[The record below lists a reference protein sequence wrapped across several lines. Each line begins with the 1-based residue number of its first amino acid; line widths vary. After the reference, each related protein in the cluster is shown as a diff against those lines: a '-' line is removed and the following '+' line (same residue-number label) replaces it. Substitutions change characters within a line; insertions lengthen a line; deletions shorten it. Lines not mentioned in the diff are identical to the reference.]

1 MSKIFYI
8 IIIILINIIKSL
20 NKINT
25 YINNISNSTNN
36 ERFLQTKN
44 KKQNDFFKNK
54 IVRISLIVGSL
65 LLGIIGGIIYGI
77 YCNGF
82 DPTYYDW
89 EFIWRETQNR
99 RRQRKR
105 KKIELLKKKQKFY
118 LLNYEIKSID
128 YKKDICNNEEEC
140 PICLENYSNEKDV
153 CFTPCK
159 HLFHHICLKEYIYG
173 CEEMKCPICKFDMWD
188 CLKDKNINYSKIKI
202 KEEIFEIKKTNKKNN
217 LINSNNETINSN
229 NISTNNE
236 NDNLNIPVDN

>member
-65 LLGIIGGIIYGI
+65 LLGIIGGIIYAI
-77 YCNGF
+77 YCYGF

-89 EFIWRETQNR
+89 EFIWREVQNR

-105 KKIELLKKKQKFY
+105 KKLELLKKKQKFY
-118 LLNYEIKSID
+118 LLNSEIKSID

-159 HLFHHICLKEYIYG
+159 HLFHHNCLKEYIYG

>member
-44 KKQNDFFKNK
+44 KKQNDFFNNK

-65 LLGIIGGIIYGI
+65 LLGIIGGLIYGI

-140 PICLENYSNEKDV
+140 PICLENYTYDKKI

-159 HLFHHICLKEYIYG
+159 HIFHHICLKEYIYG
-173 CEEMKCPICKFDMWD
+173 SDEMKCPICKFDMWK
-188 CLKDKNINYSKIKI
+188 CLKDKKIDFSKIKI
-202 KEEIFEIKKTNKKNN
+202 NDEILEKNKKNKKQKTNN
-217 LINSNNETINSN
+217 LINSNNVTNISN
-229 NISTNNE
+229 NNE
-236 NDNLNIPVDN
+236 MENLNIQE